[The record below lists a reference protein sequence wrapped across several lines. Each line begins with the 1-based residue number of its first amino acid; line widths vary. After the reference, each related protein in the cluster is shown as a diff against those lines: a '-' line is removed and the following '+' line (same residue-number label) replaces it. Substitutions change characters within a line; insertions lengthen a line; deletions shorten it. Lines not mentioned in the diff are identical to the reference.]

1 MNLTAEQR
9 LHRSHVTLMNHKKFI
24 LMSGIFVSGTTEVVE
39 DESGVKTACTD
50 GLNTLYNRNFVT
62 SLDDKE
68 LNFLVLHENWHK
80 ALKHMIVWRHL
91 HNIDHKLANMACDYV
106 INLLIRKYDP
116 EARVAVMPKNGLYDD
131 RFEGMDTK
139 QVFDILREEQESGD
153 GNSGGQGDGSFDDHD
168 WEKADGRSPEEV
180 KQAEKQIDQALR
192 QGEVLLKKRGDAG
205 SGGDRAFGELL
216 EPVIDP
222 YELLREFMVNQ
233 CNARDD
239 SSWRRPNRRFV
250 SQDIYMPSSISESL
264 ADVVMGVDMSGSI
277 GGAELNEF
285 FTEFTHICESV
296 PMERLHLMYW
306 DTKVCAHEIY
316 ENADLERVRSSTKP
330 AGGGGTDADCIPRYM
345 KSNNV
350 TAQVVIIFTDGYIG
364 KVREWAGMPPTLWV
378 ISKGGNKNVE
388 VAGKKICL

>member
-1 MNLTAEQR
+1 MELTAEQR
-9 LHRSHVTLMNHKKFI
+9 LHRSHITLMNHKKFI

-39 DESGVKTACTD
+39 DDSGVKTACTD

-80 ALKHMIVWRHL
+80 ALKHLLVWRHL
-91 HNIDHKLANMACDYV
+91 HDIDNELANMACDYV

-116 EARVAVMPKNGLYDD
+116 DANVAVMPQGGLYDK

-139 QVFDILREEQESGD
+139 QVFDILKQEQGN
-153 GNSGGQGDGSFDDHD
+153 GNSNQGKPLDSHD
-168 WEKADGRSPEEV
+168 WENAKTRTPEEI

-192 QGEVLLKKRGDAG
+192 QGEILLKKKGDVG
-205 SGGDRAFGELL
+205 SGGSRAFGELL
-216 EPVIDP
+216 EPTLDP

-264 ADVVMGVDMSGSI
+264 ADVVIGVDMSGSI
-277 GGAELNEF
+277 GGSELGEF
-285 FTEFTHICESV
+285 LSELVSICESLS
-296 PMERLHLMYW
+296 MERLHLMYW
-306 DTKVCAHEIY
+306 DTEVCAHEKY
-316 ENADLERVRSSTKP
+316 ETNDLERIRTSSKP
-330 AGGGGTDADCIPRYM
+330 TGGGGTDADCVAKYM
-345 KSNNV
+345 KRNNV
-350 TAQVVIIFTDGYIG
+350 TAQVVIMFTDGHIG
-364 KVREWAGMPPTLWV
+364 EVNSWSGMPPTLWV
-378 ISKGGNKNVE
+378 ISRGGNKKVK
-388 VAGKKICL
+388 VPGKKVNLK